1 MPGAVPYALC
11 RTTALCSAL
20 VPIPGRPLLLGP
32 AAPAALPLILLHSR
46 HARLCRFTSMLPDG
60 GDGAGPPPPPVGF
73 FPAMP
78 SGGGRPDAP
87 RSGRRP
93 VSPRAEAAA
102 GTAQELPQPSA
113 LGAEPM
119 DMGQSETSQQTE
131 RGAGASSAPSQQQ
144 QQQQAGASAMQME
157 GGAPAPLVNSVTLE
171 QMQQQ
176 FARAMR
182 QEITFGELES
192 FLKQHNLLPSGQ
204 PAPGGPSPPMQQQQQ
219 AGGAAAANG
228 PAPKLQAGSGGLED
242 MQVIQQ
248 ALPSASGS

>member
-1 MPGAVPYALC
+1 
-11 RTTALCSAL
+11 
-20 VPIPGRPLLLGP
+20 
-32 AAPAALPLILLHSR
+32 
-46 HARLCRFTSMLPDG
+46 MLPDG
-60 GDGAGPPPPPVGF
+60 DGGGPAPPPVGF

-93 VSPRAEAAA
+93 VSPRAEAAQ
-102 GTAQELPQPSA
+102 AQQLPQPTAS
-113 LGAEPM
+113 GAEPM
-119 DMGQSETSQQTE
+119 DMGQPSESSQQPE
-131 RGAGASSAPSQQQ
+131 RGVGATSTPSQQQ
-144 QQQQAGASAMQME
+144 QQQQQQQQDASAMRTDGSQ
-157 GGAPAPLVNSVTLE
+157 GAAAQAPLVTSVTLE

-204 PAPGGPSPPMQQQQQ
+204 PAPGGPSPP
-219 AGGAAAANG
+219 ADVAAAANG

-248 ALPSASGS
+248 ALPSASS

>member
-1 MPGAVPYALC
+1 
-11 RTTALCSAL
+11 
-20 VPIPGRPLLLGP
+20 
-32 AAPAALPLILLHSR
+32 
-46 HARLCRFTSMLPDG
+46 MLPDG

-102 GTAQELPQPSA
+102 AGAAQQLPQPSA
-113 LGAEPM
+113 SGAEPM
-119 DMGQSETSQQTE
+119 DMGQPSESSQPPE
-131 RGAGASSAPSQQQ
+131 RGTGATSAPSQQQ
-144 QQQQAGASAMQME
+144 QQQEQQQAGAEAGQ
-157 GGAPAPLVNSVTLE
+157 APLVNTVTLE

-204 PAPGGPSPPMQQQQQ
+204 PAPGGPGAPTQQQQQ
-219 AGGAAAANG
+219 PGAAPAANG
-228 PAPKLQAGSGGLED
+228 PAAPKLQAGSGGLED

-248 ALPSASGS
+248 ALPTASGS